1 MEVSRRGI
9 AENTRAKCPKYFQS
23 FPPIGMILIMK
34 QVLTIVAKLQPTPEQ
49 VAKIEAT
56 LQAFALACNYVNEN
70 TDPKLTNKIAIQS
83 LTYQTIKSEFNLVA
97 NMAVRAC
104 ARVAANR
111 KVAKQKGRPVKSF
124 ASSSMDCDKDLF
136 RLREQDW
143 TVSLATIH
151 GRERIE
157 LNAGNYQRGK
167 LKGRNPTSAQLCK
180 HRDGQFYLH
189 IQIKDDVPDSPDT
202 DKVIGIDLGRRDLA
216 ATSCGLKWDGT
227 GIRAVRDKFSK
238 VRASLQRKA
247 PKGTR
252 TTRRRC
258 REILKRLSG
267 RERRYQQW
275 LNHNISKS
283 VVRRAVEL
291 SASIAIEDLTGIRER
306 TNEQPRSKTERRRSN
321 SWAFYQ
327 LRQFIEYK
335 ALGAGVWV
343 IPISPAYTSQMCH
356 QCLHIHPRKGKS
368 YRSGKTFRCGHCG
381 WHGDAD
387 FNGAK
392 NIALVGLSINQP
404 GGTGLSCK
412 LSRIVEYV
420 QLTLFNNFRAT
431 ENPDFSDSK
440 SG

>member
-1 MEVSRRGI
+1 
-9 AENTRAKCPKYFQS
+9 
-23 FPPIGMILIMK
+23 MK

-49 VAKIEAT
+49 VVKLEAT
-56 LQAFALACNYVNEN
+56 LQAFAAACNYVNEN
-70 TDPKLTNKIAIQS
+70 TDPRLTNKIAIQS

-111 KVAKQKGRPVKSF
+111 KLAKQKGKLVKRF
-124 ASSSMDCDKDLF
+124 APSSMDCDKDLF
-136 RLREQDW
+136 RFGEHDW

-189 IQIKDDVPDSPDT
+189 IQIKDDAPDSPDT
-202 DKVIGIDLGRRDLA
+202 DKVIGIDLGRRDIA
-216 ATSCGLKWDGT
+216 VTSEGEKWDGT
-227 GIRAVRDKFSK
+227 GIQSVRDKFSQGRS
-238 VRASLQRKA
+238 VSSEESPERHF
-247 PKGTR
+247 R

-258 REILKRLSG
+258 REVLKRLSG

-275 LNHNISKS
+275 LNHNISKL
-283 VVRRAVEL
+283 VVKRAVEL
-291 SASIAIEDLTGIRER
+291 SASIAIEDLTGIRTR
-306 TNEQPRSKTERRRSN
+306 TNQQPRNKTERRRSN

-327 LRQFIEYK
+327 LRMFIEYK
-335 ALGAGVWV
+335 ALGAGVQV
-343 IPISPAYTSQMCH
+343 IPVSAAYTSQMCH
-356 QCLHIHPRKGKS
+356 NCLHIHPVKGKS
-368 YRSGKTFRCGHCG
+368 YRSGKTFKCGYCS

-387 FNGAK
+387 FNGAN

-412 LSRIVEYV
+412 LNRTFEYV
-420 QLTLFNNFRAT
+420 QLNLFDDFRAT
-431 ENPDFSDSK
+431 ENPGFSR
-440 SG
+440 

>member
-1 MEVSRRGI
+1 VE
-9 AENTRAKCPKYFQS
+9 
-23 FPPIGMILIMK
+23 
-34 QVLTIVAKLQPTPEQ
+34 QVLTIVVKLQPTPEQ
-49 VAKIEAT
+49 VAKLEAT
-56 LQAFALACNYVNEN
+56 FQAFAAACNYVNEN

-83 LTYQTIKSEFNLVA
+83 LTYQTIKSKFSLVA

-111 KVAKQKGRPVKSF
+111 KVAKQKGKPVKGF
-124 ASSSMDCDKDLF
+124 APSSMDCDKDLF
-136 RLREQDW
+136 RFREQDW

-151 GRERIE
+151 GRERIK

-167 LKGRNPTSAQLCK
+167 LKARNPTSAQVCK

-189 IQIKDDVPDSPDT
+189 IQIKDNAPDSPVT
-202 DKVIGIDLGRRDLA
+202 DKVIGIDLGRRDIA
-216 ATSCGLKWDGT
+216 VTSEGDKWDGT
-227 GIRAVRDKFSK
+227 GIQSVRDKFSK
-238 VRASLQRKA
+238 LRASVQKKA

-258 REILKRLSG
+258 REVLRRLSG

-283 VVRRAVEL
+283 VVTRAVEL

-327 LRQFIEYK
+327 LRMFIEYK
-335 ALGAGVWV
+335 ALGAGVRV
-343 IPISPAYTSQMCH
+343 IPVSPAYTSQMCH
-356 QCLHIHPRKGKS
+356 QCLHIHPTQGKS
-368 YRSGKTFRCGHCG
+368 YRSGKTFRCGHCD

-387 FNGAK
+387 FNGAN
-392 NIALVGLSINQP
+392 NIALVGLFINQP
-404 GGTGLSCK
+404 GGTGLSCR
-412 LSRIVEYV
+412 LSRAIRNV
-420 QLTLFNNFRAT
+420 QLNLFDSFRAT
-431 ENPDFSDSK
+431 ENPDLSR
-440 SG
+440 

>member
-1 MEVSRRGI
+1 MQGF
-9 AENTRAKCPKYFQS
+9 NTRSTSNY
-23 FPPIGMILIMK
+23 FPPSGIILVMK
-34 QVLTIVAKLQPTPEQ
+34 QVLTIVVKLQPTPEQ

-56 LQAFALACNYVNEN
+56 LQAFADACNYVNEN

-111 KVAKQKGRPVKSF
+111 KVAKPKSKPVKRF
-124 ASSSMDCDKDLF
+124 APSSMDCDKDLF
-136 RLREQDW
+136 RFREQDW
-143 TVSLATIH
+143 TISLATIH

-189 IQIKDDVPDSPDT
+189 IQIKDDAPDTPVT
-202 DKVIGIDLGRRDLA
+202 DKVIGIDLGRRDIA
-216 ATSCGLKWDGT
+216 VTSEGEKWDGT
-227 GIRAVRDKFSK
+227 GIQQVRDKFSK
-238 VRASLQRKA
+238 VRASLQKKA

-283 VVRRAVEL
+283 VVRRAVSL
-291 SASIAIEDLTGIRER
+291 SASIAIEDLTGIRKR
-306 TNEQPRSKTERRRSN
+306 TNEQPRNKTERRRSN

-335 ALGAGVWV
+335 ALGAGVRV
-343 IPISPAYTSQMCH
+343 VPISPAYTSQMCS
-356 QCLHIHPRKGKS
+356 QCLHIHPAKGKS
-368 YRSGKTFRCGHCG
+368 YRSGKTFKCGHCS

-387 FNGAK
+387 FNGAN

-412 LSRIVEYV
+412 LNRTIEYV
-420 QLTLFNNFRAT
+420 QLNLFDHFRAT
-431 ENPDFSDSK
+431 ENPGFSR
-440 SG
+440 

>member
-1 MEVSRRGI
+1 
-9 AENTRAKCPKYFQS
+9 
-23 FPPIGMILIMK
+23 MK
-34 QVLTIVAKLQPTPEQ
+34 QVLTIVVKLQPSPEQ
-49 VAKIEAT
+49 VAFLEAT
-56 LQAFALACNYVNEN
+56 LQAFADACNYVNEN

-83 LTYQTIKSEFNLVA
+83 LVYQTIKKKFNLVA

-111 KVAKQKGRPVKSF
+111 KVAKLKGKPVKRF
-124 ASSSMDCDKDLF
+124 APSSMDCDKDLF
-136 RLREQDW
+136 RFREQDW
-143 TVSLATIH
+143 TVSLATVH
-151 GRERIE
+151 GRERVE
-157 LNAGNYQRGK
+157 LKVGNYQRGK

-189 IQIKDDVPDSPDT
+189 IQIKDEAPDSSVKDL
-202 DKVIGIDLGRRDLA
+202 VIGIDLGRRDIA
-216 ATSCGLKWDGT
+216 VTSEGKKWDGKH
-227 GIRAVRDKFSK
+227 IQSVRDKFYK
-238 VRASLQRKA
+238 VRASLQKKA
-247 PKGTR
+247 SKGTR

-258 REILKRLSG
+258 REVLKRLSG

-283 VVRRAVEL
+283 VVRRAVDASTPLSVNTERSRGVEY

-306 TNEQPRSKTERRRSN
+306 TNQQPRSKTERRRSN

-327 LRQFIEYK
+327 LRMFIEYK
-335 ALGAGVWV
+335 ALGAGVQV
-343 IPISPAYTSQMCH
+343 IPIPPRYTSQICH
-356 QCLHIHPRKGKS
+356 NCLHIHPVKGKS

-387 FNGAK
+387 FNGAN

-412 LSRIVEYV
+412 LSRTIEYV
-420 QLTLFNNFRAT
+420 QRSTERSRRSLSLFDDFRAT
-431 ENPDFSDSK
+431 KNPDLSS
-440 SG
+440 

>member
-1 MEVSRRGI
+1 
-9 AENTRAKCPKYFQS
+9 
-23 FPPIGMILIMK
+23 MK
-34 QVLTIVAKLQPTPEQ
+34 QVLTIVAKLQPTAEQ
-49 VAKIEAT
+49 VAKLEAT
-56 LQAFALACNYVNEN
+56 LQAFAAACNYVNEH

-111 KVAKQKGRPVKSF
+111 KVAKQKGKPVKRF
-124 ASSSMDCDKDLF
+124 APSSMDCDKDLF
-136 RLREQDW
+136 RFREQDS

-157 LNAGNYQRGK
+157 LNAGNYHRGK

-189 IQIKDDVPDSPDT
+189 IQIKDDAPDSPVT
-202 DKVIGIDLGRRDLA
+202 DKVIGIDLGRRDIA
-216 ATSCGLKWDGT
+216 VTSEGEKWDAT
-227 GIRAVRDKFSK
+227 GIQQVRDKFSK
-238 VRASLQRKA
+238 VRASLQKKA

-258 REILKRLSG
+258 RGILKRLSG

-283 VVRRAVEL
+283 VVRRAIEL
-291 SASIAIEDLTGIRER
+291 SASIAIEDLTGIRHR
-306 TNEQPRSKTERRRSN
+306 TNQRPRNKTERRRSN

-327 LRQFIEYK
+327 LRMFIEYK
-335 ALGAGVWV
+335 ALGAGVRV
-343 IPISPAYTSQMCH
+343 IPISPAYTSQMCS
-356 QCLHIHPRKGKS
+356 QCLHIHPIKGKS

-381 WHGDAD
+381 WYGDAD
-387 FNGAK
+387 FNGAN
-392 NIALVGLSINQP
+392 NIALVGLFINQP
-404 GGTGLSCK
+404 RGTGLSCK
-412 LSRIVEYV
+412 LSQTIEYV
-420 QLTLFNNFRAT
+420 QLNLFDNFRAT
-431 ENPDFSDSK
+431 ENPDLSDSR

>member
-1 MEVSRRGI
+1 
-9 AENTRAKCPKYFQS
+9 
-23 FPPIGMILIMK
+23 MK
-34 QVLTIVAKLQPTPEQ
+34 QVLTIVAKLQPTAEQ
-49 VAKIEAT
+49 VAKLEAT
-56 LQAFALACNYVNEN
+56 LQAFAAACNYVNEH

-111 KVAKQKGRPVKSF
+111 KVAKQKGKPVKRF
-124 ASSSMDCDKDLF
+124 APSSMDCDKDLF
-136 RLREQDW
+136 RFREQDS

-189 IQIKDDVPDSPDT
+189 IQIKDDAPDSPVT
-202 DKVIGIDLGRRDLA
+202 DKVIGIDLGRRDIA
-216 ATSCGLKWDGT
+216 VTSEGEKWDGT
-227 GIRAVRDKFSK
+227 GIQQVRDKFSK
-238 VRASLQRKA
+238 VRASLQKKA

-258 REILKRLSG
+258 RGILKRLSG

-283 VVRRAVEL
+283 VVRRAIEL
-291 SASIAIEDLTGIRER
+291 SASIAIEDLTGIRHR
-306 TNEQPRSKTERRRSN
+306 TNQRPRNKTERRRSN

-327 LRQFIEYK
+327 LRMFIEYK
-335 ALGAGVWV
+335 ALGAGVRV
-343 IPISPAYTSQMCH
+343 IPISPAYTSQMCS
-356 QCLHIHPRKGKS
+356 QCLHIHPLKGKS

-381 WHGDAD
+381 WYGDAD
-387 FNGAK
+387 FNGAN
-392 NIALVGLSINQP
+392 NIALVGLFINQP
-404 GGTGLSCK
+404 RGTGLSCK
-412 LSRIVEYV
+412 LSQTIEYV
-420 QLTLFNNFRAT
+420 QLNLFDNFRAT
-431 ENPDFSDSK
+431 ENPDLSDSR

>member
-1 MEVSRRGI
+1 
-9 AENTRAKCPKYFQS
+9 
-23 FPPIGMILIMK
+23 MK
-34 QVLTIVAKLQPTPEQ
+34 QVLTIVAKLQPTAEQ
-49 VAKIEAT
+49 VAKLEAT
-56 LQAFALACNYVNEN
+56 LQAFAAACNYVNEH

-111 KVAKQKGRPVKSF
+111 KVAKQKGKPVKRF
-124 ASSSMDCDKDLF
+124 APSSMDCDKDLF
-136 RLREQDW
+136 RFREQDS

-189 IQIKDDVPDSPDT
+189 IQIKDDAPDSPVT
-202 DKVIGIDLGRRDLA
+202 DKVIGIDLGRRDIA
-216 ATSCGLKWDGT
+216 VTSEGEKWDAT
-227 GIRAVRDKFSK
+227 GIQQVRDKFSK
-238 VRASLQRKA
+238 VRASLQKKA

-258 REILKRLSG
+258 RGILKRLSG

-283 VVRRAVEL
+283 VVRRAIEL
-291 SASIAIEDLTGIRER
+291 SASIAIEDLTGIRHR
-306 TNEQPRSKTERRRSN
+306 TNQRPRNKTERRRSN

-327 LRQFIEYK
+327 LRMFIEYK
-335 ALGAGVWV
+335 ALGAGVRV
-343 IPISPAYTSQMCH
+343 IPISPAYTSQMCS
-356 QCLHIHPRKGKS
+356 QCLHIHPLKGKS

-381 WHGDAD
+381 WYGDAD
-387 FNGAK
+387 FNGAN
-392 NIALVGLSINQP
+392 NIALVGLFINQP
-404 GGTGLSCK
+404 RGTGLSCK
-412 LSRIVEYV
+412 LSQTIEYV
-420 QLTLFNNFRAT
+420 QLNLFDNFRAT
-431 ENPDFSDSK
+431 ENPDLLSLR

>member
-1 MEVSRRGI
+1 
-9 AENTRAKCPKYFQS
+9 
-23 FPPIGMILIMK
+23 MK
-34 QVLTIVAKLQPTPEQ
+34 QVLTIVVKLQPTSEQ
-49 VAKIEAT
+49 VAKLEAT
-56 LQAFALACNYVNEN
+56 VQAFADACNYVNEH
-70 TDPKLTNKIAIQS
+70 TDSKLTNKIAIQS

-111 KVAKQKGRPVKSF
+111 KVAFAKGKPVKRF
-124 ASSSMDCDKDLF
+124 APTSMDCDKDLF
-136 RLREQDW
+136 RFREHDW

-151 GRERIE
+151 GREPVE
-157 LNAGNYQRGK
+157 LKAGNYQTGK

-189 IQIKDDVPDSPDT
+189 IQIKDDAPDSPVT
-202 DKVIGIDLGRRDLA
+202 DKVIGIDIGRRDIA
-216 ATSCGLKWDGT
+216 VTSQGQKWDGKH
-227 GIRAVRDKFSK
+227 IQSVRDQFSL
-238 VRASLQRKA
+238 VRASLQNKA

-258 REILKRLSG
+258 REVLRRLSG

-283 VVRRAVEL
+283 VVRRAIEL
-291 SASIAIEDLTGIRER
+291 TASIAIEDLTGIRER
-306 TNEQPRSKTERRRSN
+306 TNEQPRNKTERRRSN

-327 LRQFIEYK
+327 LRTFIEYK
-335 ALGAGVWV
+335 ALGAGVRV
-343 IPISPAYTSQMCH
+343 IPVSPAYTSQMCS
-356 QCLHIHPRKGKS
+356 QCLHIHPVKGKS
-368 YRSGKTFRCGHCG
+368 YRSGKTFRCGYCG

-387 FNGAK
+387 FNGAN
-392 NIALVGLSINQP
+392 NIALVGLFINQP

-412 LSRIVEYV
+412 LNRTIEYV
-420 QLTLFNNFRAT
+420 QLSLFNDFRAT
-431 ENPDFSDSK
+431 ENPDLSDSR

>member
-1 MEVSRRGI
+1 MLRTLSPHISNHVPPSGI
-9 AENTRAKCPKYFQS
+9 
-23 FPPIGMILIMK
+23 ILVMK
-34 QVLTIVAKLQPTPEQ
+34 QVLTIVVRLQPTPEQ
-49 VAKIEAT
+49 VAKLEAT
-56 LQAFALACNYVNEN
+56 LQAFAMACNYVNEH

-83 LTYQTIKSEFNLVA
+83 LTYQTIKNEFNLVA

-111 KVAKQKGRPVKSF
+111 KTAKEKGKPVRRF
-124 ASSSMDCDKDLF
+124 APTSMDCDKDLF
-136 RLREQDW
+136 RFREQDS

-151 GRERIE
+151 GRERVE
-157 LNAGNYQRGK
+157 LKAGNYQRGK

-189 IQIKDDVPDSPDT
+189 IQLKDDAPDSPIT
-202 DKVIGIDLGRRDLA
+202 DKVIGIDLGRRDIA
-216 ATSCGLKWDGT
+216 VTSEGEKWDGSH
-227 GIRAVRDKFSK
+227 IQQVRDKFSK
-238 VRASLQRKA
+238 VRASLQKKA

-258 REILKRLSG
+258 REVLRRLSG

-291 SASIAIEDLTGIRER
+291 SGSIAIEDLSGIRER
-306 TNEQPRSKTERRRSN
+306 TNEQPRNKTERRRSN

-327 LRQFIEYK
+327 LRMFIEYK
-335 ALGAGVWV
+335 ALGAGIRV
-343 IPISPAYTSQMCH
+343 IPICAAYTSQMCH
-356 QCLHIHPRKGKS
+356 QCLHIHPVKGKS
-368 YRSGKTFRCGHCG
+368 YRSGKTFKCGHCG

-387 FNGAK
+387 FNGAN
-392 NIALVGLSINQP
+392 NIALLGLFINQP

-412 LSRIVEYV
+412 LAPNY
-420 QLTLFNNFRAT
+420 
-431 ENPDFSDSK
+431 
-440 SG
+440 

>member
-1 MEVSRRGI
+1 MSHYLPLGGI
-9 AENTRAKCPKYFQS
+9 
-23 FPPIGMILIMK
+23 ILVMK
-34 QVLTIVAKLQPTPEQ
+34 QVLTIVVKLQPTPEQ
-49 VAKIEAT
+49 VAKLEAT
-56 LQAFALACNYVNEN
+56 LQAFALACNYVNEH

-111 KVAKQKGRPVKSF
+111 KVAKQKGKPVKRF
-124 ASSSMDCDKDLF
+124 APTSMDCDKDLF
-136 RLREQDW
+136 RFREHDW

-151 GRERIE
+151 GRERVD
-157 LNAGNYQRGK
+157 LKVGNYQRGK

-189 IQIKDDVPDSPDT
+189 IQVKDDAPDAQDT
-202 DKVIGIDLGRRDLA
+202 DNVIGIDLGRRDIA
-216 ATSCGLKWDGT
+216 VTSEGEKWDGKH
-227 GIRAVRDKFSK
+227 IQSVRDKFSK
-238 VRASLQRKA
+238 VRTSLQKKA

-258 REILKRLSG
+258 REVLRRLSG

-275 LNHNISKS
+275 LNHNISKL

-306 TNEQPRSKTERRRSN
+306 NNKQPRNKTERRRSN

-327 LRQFIEYK
+327 LRMFIEYK
-335 ALGAGVWV
+335 ALGAGVRV
-343 IPISPAYTSQMCH
+343 IPISPAYTSQTCH
-356 QCLHIHPRKGKS
+356 RCLHIHPVKGKS
-368 YRSGKTFRCGHCG
+368 YRSGKTFKCGDCG

-387 FNGAK
+387 FNGAN

-412 LSRIVEYV
+412 LSRAIEYV
-420 QLTLFNNFRAT
+420 QLSLFDHFRAT
-431 ENPDFSDSK
+431 ENPE
-440 SG
+440 

>member
-1 MEVSRRGI
+1 
-9 AENTRAKCPKYFQS
+9 
-23 FPPIGMILIMK
+23 MK
-34 QVLTIVAKLQPTPEQ
+34 QVLTIVVKLQPTPEQ
-49 VAKIEAT
+49 VTKLEST
-56 LQAFALACNYVNEN
+56 LQAFALACNYVNEH

-83 LTYQTIKSEFNLVA
+83 LTYQTIKTEFNLVA

-111 KVAKQKGRPVKSF
+111 KVAKQKGKPVKRF
-124 ASSSMDCDKDLF
+124 APSSMDCDKDLF
-136 RLREQDW
+136 RFREHDW

-151 GRERIE
+151 GRERIK

-167 LKGRNPTSAQLCK
+167 LKGRSPTSAQLCK

-189 IQIKDDVPDSPDT
+189 IQIKDDAPDSLLT
-202 DKVIGIDLGRRDLA
+202 DKVIGIDLGRRDIA
-216 ATSCGLKWDGT
+216 VTSEGQKWDGT
-227 GIRAVRDKFSK
+227 GIQQVRDKFSK
-238 VRASLQRKA
+238 IRASLQKKA

-283 VVRRAVEL
+283 VVRRAVSL

-306 TNEQPRSKTERRRSN
+306 INEQPRNKTERRRSN

-327 LRQFIEYK
+327 LRMFIEYK
-335 ALGAGVWV
+335 ALGAGVCV

-356 QCLHIHPRKGKS
+356 HCLHIHPVKGKS
-368 YRSGKTFRCGHCG
+368 YRSGKTFSCRHCG

-387 FNGAK
+387 FNGAN
-392 NIALVGLSINQP
+392 NIALAGLFINQP

-412 LSRIVEYV
+412 LSRIIEYV
-420 QLTLFNNFRAT
+420 QLNLFDNFRAT
-431 ENPDFSDSK
+431 ENPDLSR
-440 SG
+440 

>member
-1 MEVSRRGI
+1 
-9 AENTRAKCPKYFQS
+9 
-23 FPPIGMILIMK
+23 MK
-34 QVLTIVAKLQPTPEQ
+34 QVLTIVVKLQPTPKQ
-49 VAKIEAT
+49 VAKLEAT
-56 LQAFALACNYVNEN
+56 LQAFALACNYVNEH
-70 TDPKLTNKIAIQS
+70 TYPKLTNKIVIQA
-83 LTYQTIKSEFNLVA
+83 LTYQTIKNEFNLVA

-111 KVAKQKGRPVKSF
+111 KVAKQKGKPVKRF
-124 ASSSMDCDKDLF
+124 APTSMDCDKDLF
-136 RLREQDW
+136 RFREHDW
-143 TVSLATIH
+143 TVSLATIQ
-151 GRERIE
+151 GRERLE
-157 LNAGNYQRGK
+157 LNAGNYHRGK

-189 IQIKDDVPDSPDT
+189 IQIKDDAPDSPFT
-202 DKVIGIDLGRRDLA
+202 DKVIGIDLGRRDIA
-216 ATSCGLKWDGT
+216 VTCVGHKWDGT
-227 GIRAVRDKFSK
+227 GIQQVRNKFSI
-238 VRASLQRKA
+238 VRASLQKKA

-267 RERRYQQW
+267 KERRYQQW

-306 TNEQPRSKTERRRSN
+306 TNEQPRNKTERRRSN

-327 LRQFIEYK
+327 LRMFIEYK
-335 ALGAGVWV
+335 ALGAGVCV

-356 QCLHIHPRKGKS
+356 NCLHIHPVKGKS
-368 YRSGKTFRCGHCG
+368 YRSGKTFSCGHCG

-387 FNGAK
+387 FNGAN
-392 NIALVGLSINQP
+392 NIALVGLFINQP

-412 LSRIVEYV
+412 LSRTIEYV
-420 QLTLFNNFRAT
+420 
-431 ENPDFSDSK
+431 
-440 SG
+440 

>member
-1 MEVSRRGI
+1 
-9 AENTRAKCPKYFQS
+9 
-23 FPPIGMILIMK
+23 MK
-34 QVLTIVAKLQPTPEQ
+34 QLLTIVVKLQPTLDQ
-49 VAKIEAT
+49 VAKLEAT
-56 LQAFALACNYVNEN
+56 LQAFAAACNYVNEH

-111 KVAKQKGRPVKSF
+111 KVAKQKGKPVKRF
-124 ASSSMDCDKDLF
+124 APTSMDCDKDLF
-136 RLREQDW
+136 RFREHDW
-143 TVSLATIH
+143 TVSLATIC

-157 LNAGNYQRGK
+157 LKVGNYQRGK
-167 LKGRNPTSAQLCK
+167 LTGRNPTSAQLCK

-189 IQIKDDVPDSPDT
+189 IQIKDDAPDALVS
-202 DKVIGIDLGRRDLA
+202 DKVIGVDLGRRDIA
-216 ATSCGLKWDGT
+216 VTSEGEKWDGT
-227 GIRAVRDKFSK
+227 SIQQTRDNFSK
-238 VRASLQRKA
+238 VRASLQKKA

-306 TNEQPRSKTERRRSN
+306 TNQRPRNKTERRRSN

-327 LRQFIEYK
+327 LRMFIEYK
-335 ALGAGVWV
+335 ALGAGVQV
-343 IPISPAYTSQMCH
+343 ILVSPAYTSQTCH
-356 QCLHIHPRKGKS
+356 QCLHIHPVKGKS

-387 FNGAK
+387 FNGAN
-392 NIALVGLSINQP
+392 NIALVGLFINQP
-404 GGTGLSCK
+404 RGTGLSCK
-412 LSRIVEYV
+412 LNRTIEYV
-420 QLTLFNNFRAT
+420 QRSTELRQAQLPRSRRSLSLFDHFRAT
-431 ENPDFSDSK
+431 ENSDLSR
-440 SG
+440 